1 MKSIPRLIVPSHLLD
16 EIIKHCKEEYPNE
29 ACGILAGKDGIVHK
43 VYKMKNIEQSAFSY
57 MMEPGEQFIVMKKM
71 RENSLEMT
79 AIYHSHPHADVYP
92 SPRDINMAFYQDSFY
107 MIVSLIHEVP
117 LIKVF
122 EIKDNMFKEVDML
135 L

>member
-1 MKSIPRLIVPSHLLD
+1 MKSTPRLIIPSHLLD
-16 EIIKHCKEEYPNE
+16 EIIKHCKEEYPKE

-43 VYKMKNIEQSAFSY
+43 VYKMKNIEQSVFSY
-57 MMEPGEQFIVMKKM
+57 MMEPGEQFIVMKEM

-79 AIYHSHPHADVYP
+79 VIYHSHPYADAYP
-92 SPRDINMAFYQDSFY
+92 SPRDINLAFYQDSFY
-107 MIVSLIHEVP
+107 MIVSLIYGEP

-122 EIKDNMFKEVDML
+122 EIKDNMFKEVDIL